1 MDVIPAEQLIGMPLH
16 TITKVL
22 GEEGLRDRFALEIGR
37 FGPSERLRL
46 AAALGPGTLLA
57 YLCGGLTLEAGLG
70 RLSRR
75 VGAQLGAVLLDDPRA
90 AVDVDSVADFELVER
105 LLTGTG

>member
-1 MDVIPAEQLIGMPLH
+1 V
-16 TITKVL
+16 
-22 GEEGLRDRFALEIGR
+22 R
-37 FGPSERLRL
+37 PSSGVTSSSSARSRTGL

-57 YLCGGLTLEAGLG
+57 YLCGWLTLDAGLA

-75 VGAQLGAVLLDDPRA
+75 VGARLGAVLLDDPRA

-105 LLTGTG
+105 LLAV